1 MATFPSID
9 PDYNAQKNSAPVNRV
24 VRFGD
29 GYEQRTTLGI
39 NQNPKEW
46 TLSFV
51 NISETDS
58 DTIETFLD
66 ARAADQASFDW
77 QPPGSSISYKWVCP
91 SWSKTIPYANLATI
105 NATFRQVFEP

>member
-1 MATFPSID
+1 MATFPSIQ
-9 PDYNAQKNSAPVNRV
+9 PDYNAQKNSAPKLRV
-24 VRFGD
+24 VQFGD
-29 GYEQRTTLGI
+29 GYEQRLNYGL

-46 TLSFV
+46 TLTFQ

-66 ARAADQASFDW
+66 ARADDGASFDW
-77 QPPGSSISYKWVCP
+77 QPPGSSTSYKWVCP
-91 SWSKTIPYANLATI
+91 SWTKTIPYANLATI